1 MASSDVDKGLSERF
15 EKELA
20 ALKNDITQLTERI
33 GDTLNAASGEAAH
46 QARRG
51 YRRARRG
58 IDSVLS
64 DAQAHGAAT
73 MDAARDTAASIE
85 ETAEDAIRERPL
97 TTLAVALGV
106 GFLIGMAWRR

>member
-20 ALKNDITQLTERI
+20 AVKNDITQLTERI
-33 GDTLNAASGEAAH
+33 GEALNALSGEAAS

-51 YRRARRG
+51 YRQARRG
-58 IDSVLS
+58 INSVLS
-64 DAQAHGAAT
+64 DAQAQGSAT
-73 MDAARDTAASIE
+73 MEAAQSAAASIE
-85 ETAEDAIRERPL
+85 ESAEEAIRERPL